1 MNTPDA
7 HVDDLERATPATD
20 DQANAHPGVMTKLRR
35 LNTVAALVHLAS
47 ALAVLALANAFSLPV
62 TSRYL
67 TGPPGSDQAAQVTV
81 LDLRTAHA
89 VAVFFLLSSLAHA
102 LAAGPLRA
110 RYESWLAEGW
120 NPLRW
125 VEYSLSAS
133 VMLVVIL
140 QLCGIT
146 DAAALIAAVGAN
158 VAMMLF
164 GWLQERYE
172 RPGGKMTAFW
182 FGCLAGAAPWLA
194 VAWYTV
200 SPAGPADANPP
211 GFVYGIV
218 VSLFVFFNCFGL
230 NQWLQYR
237 QLGKWVSYLHGER
250 TYLVL
255 SLAAK
260 SALAWQV
267 YAGTLAG

>member
-1 MNTPDA
+1 MLDPSTP
-7 HVDDLERATPATD
+7 ATPAR
-20 DQANAHPGVMTKLRR
+20 HPALVRLRR
-35 LNTVAALVHLAS
+35 LNLAAALAHLAS
-47 ALAVLALANAFSLPV
+47 ALAVAALANDFALPV

-67 TGPPGSDQAAQVTV
+67 TGPPGGDQTIGVTV
-81 LDLRTAHA
+81 AELP
-89 VAVFFLLSSLAHA
+89 VAWFVALFFALSALAHA

-110 RYESWLAEGW
+110 RYEHWLASGW

-146 DAAALIAAVGAN
+146 DAAALITAVGAN

-172 RPGGKMTAFW
+172 RPGGAMTAFW

-194 VAWYTV
+194 VVWYTL
-200 SPAGPADANPP
+200 SPLGPPEATPP

-237 QLGKWVSYLHGER
+237 QVGPWREYLHGER

-267 YAGTLAG
+267 FAGTLAG